1 MSTET
6 TLVEKTTVLVVEDDI
21 HLLSGIHDILELSDY
36 HVLTATNGR
45 EGLKVLQQYR
55 DNPPDIIVSDIMM
68 PHLDGFGFLEEV
80 RKQDQWVTIPFIFL
94 TAKGEKHDQ
103 RRGSLL
109 GADVY
114 IVKPFEP
121 EDLIV
126 AIQSRLKRHGQIN
139 RIHEGKESEL
149 KRKILTIL
157 NHEFRTPLTLVVA
170 YADMLKDFDPASM
183 SDNDIITFL
192 QGINSGA
199 DRLRRLIENFITLV
213 ELDSGDAEKTL
224 GWRRRKVED
233 LNAVIQEAWLQIAQ
247 PDLRPRHFA
256 CHVPDDLPML
266 TFDVQYITIVIRE
279 LLDNAAKFSKDH
291 STITLNTQ
299 AVNDWLEI
307 TIQDNGRGIQTDELD
322 KIWLPFYQIKR
333 EEFEDQGA
341 GSGLALV
348 DGLVRIHGGTRE
360 VISTPGAGST
370 FIVRLPLVAVA
381 TEKPLAAY
389 SNH

>member
-6 TLVEKTTVLVVEDDI
+6 TLAEKTTVLVVEDDI

-45 EGLKVLQQYR
+45 EGLNVLQQHI

-68 PHLDGFGFLEEV
+68 PQLDGFGFLEEV
-80 RKQDQWVTIPFIFL
+80 RKQDRWVTIPFIFL

-114 IVKPFEP
+114 IIKPFEP

-139 RIHEGKESEL
+139 RVHEGKESEL

-192 QGINSGA
+192 HGINSGA

-224 GWRRRKVED
+224 GWRQRKVED
-233 LNAVIQEAWLQIAQ
+233 LNAVIQDSWLQIAQ
-247 PDLRPRHFA
+247 PDQRPRHFI
-256 CHVPDDLPML
+256 CHVPDDVPVL
-266 TFDVQYITIVIRE
+266 TFDVQYITIVLRE

-291 STITLNTQ
+291 STITLNVQ
-299 AVNDWLEI
+299 AVKDWLEI
-307 TIQDNGRGIQTDELD
+307 TVQDSGRGIPADELD

-348 DGLVRIHGGTRE
+348 DGLIRIHGGTRE
-360 VISTPGAGST
+360 VITTPGAGST
-370 FIVRLPLVAVA
+370 FIIRLPLVTA
-381 TEKPLAAY
+381 TEKPVVAY
-389 SNH
+389 RQH